1 MSSIEPYAQIISNM
15 IQTGATFSE
24 ISDSLVQHGAGR
36 GCSAMSIRRFCAQ
49 HNIVRRGHVSDSHLE
64 LAIANAISEVRI
76 TFHCFGS

>member
-1 MSSIEPYAQIISNM
+1 MSSIEPYAQMISNM

-64 LAIANAISEVRI
+64 LAIANAISEVRM